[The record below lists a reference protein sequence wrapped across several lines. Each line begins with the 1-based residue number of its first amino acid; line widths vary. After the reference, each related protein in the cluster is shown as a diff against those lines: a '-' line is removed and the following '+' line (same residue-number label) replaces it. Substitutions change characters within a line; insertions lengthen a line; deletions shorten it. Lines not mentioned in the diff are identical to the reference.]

1 MLESALGSDPLTAAE
16 AEAIDGCIS
25 DETVQSVF
33 IGQLDRDAG
42 GLSDATVICIG
53 EQIGGFSAAALFID
67 EPAVDATISLL
78 KGVFCLNA
86 EERATI
92 SASSAS
98 SGFGEIGGID
108 AVECVV
114 NGVGPTGLG
123 DLMAMLS
130 SSSSGDIDLAAL
142 SDLLPLLIECGALN
156 DSAFEGTGVTAD
168 QVGCLLGALELGVNH
183 DVNCESVL
191 ALLDPAAAEPEL
203 ADLIPMLV
211 ALEECGIP
219 SAVEIPSG
227 SGEAKVDMEDL
238 LGGATLPP
246 DPGSSADPTVLPI
259 VEAGSPQGT
268 PENAGITER
277 LTDGQITCWTAEIGA
292 EEIANLLSGGAPDLS
307 LFAAL
312 ATCNVDLLSL
322 LAP

>member
-1 MLESALGSDPLTAAE
+1 
-16 AEAIDGCIS
+16 
-25 DETVQSVF
+25 
-33 IGQLDRDAG
+33 
-42 GLSDATVICIG
+42 
-53 EQIGGFSAAALFID
+53 
-67 EPAVDATISLL
+67 
-78 KGVFCLNA
+78 
-86 EERATI
+86 
-92 SASSAS
+92 
-98 SGFGEIGGID
+98 
-108 AVECVV
+108 
-114 NGVGPTGLG
+114 
-123 DLMAMLS
+123 
-130 SSSSGDIDLAAL
+130 
-142 SDLLPLLIECGALN
+142 
-156 DSAFEGTGVTAD
+156 
-168 QVGCLLGALELGVNH
+168 ELGVNH

-246 DPGSSADPTVLPI
+246 DPGSSADPTVVPI

-268 PENAGITER
+268 PENAGITEL
-277 LTDGQITCWTAEIGA
+277 LTEEQITCLTAEIGA